1 GVLEVP
7 SSNLGARLE
16 TASSQAVF
24 RVISATPNARARLRM
39 NMEPLVALLAR
50 PRGSPAVAGEVPL
63 PAPVVVHHPDPVV
76 ASERD
81 RPTVGRPT
89 PRPCVLPAGAAPSS
103 RGVDDGD
110 EVVGADPD
118 PPSVRRPSRGYP
130 YPSVAGVGELGRH
143 GMLRASVRV

>member
-50 PRGSPAVAGEVPL
+50 PRGSPAVAREVPL
-63 PAPVVVHHPDPVV
+63 PAPVGVHHPDPVV

-81 RPTVGRPT
+81 RPTVGAPT
-89 PRPCVLPAGAAPSS
+89 PEPSASRRGSPTVGRPNFESSVL
-103 RGVDDGD
+103 R
-110 EVVGADPD
+110 
-118 PPSVRRPSRGYP
+118 
-130 YPSVAGVGELGRH
+130 
-143 GMLRASVRV
+143 